1 MSQEKI
7 IRVAAAVIENSDGKI
22 LIAKRPEHV
31 HQGGLWEFPGGKIES
46 NESVEQAL
54 QRELNEELAIDCH
67 DSHPLIQIKHRY
79 PDKSVILHVRH
90 VTSFSGT
97 ACGNEG
103 QEIQWVS
110 KQALN
115 NFSFPAAN
123 KPIITAVQLPSQYL
137 ITPEHSST
145 QRQEFLSL
153 LSDKVNQGASLIQLR
168 AKNLSE
174 EEFAQ
179 LYKQVQP
186 IVSQKAVKLLPN
198 CSIEQALKLNAHGVH
213 LNARRLMQTQ
223 SLPANLLVA
232 ASCHNKQEIKKAC
245 TLGVQFIVVSPVNRT
260 QSHPDSQ
267 PLGWENFSTLCETAT
282 VPVFALGGMALSD
295 EAIAI
300 KHGAQ
305 GIAAISS
312 LWY

>member
-31 HQGGLWEFPGGKIES
+31 HQGGLWEFPGGKIEP

-67 DSHPLIQIKHRY
+67 DSQSLIEIKHRY
-79 PDKSVILHVRH
+79 PDKSVILHVRR

-137 ITPEHSST
+137 ITPNYSPT
-145 QRQEFLSL
+145 QRQEFLFL

-174 EEFAQ
+174 DEFSQ
-179 LYKQVQP
+179 LYQQVQP
-186 IVSQKAVKLLPN
+186 IVSQKAVKLLLN
-198 CSIEQALKLNAHGVH
+198 CSIELALKLNAHGVH
-213 LNARRLMQTQ
+213 LNTRRLKQTQ
-223 SLPANLLVA
+223 SLPTHLLAA
-232 ASCHNKQEIKKAC
+232 ASCHNKQEIEKAC
-245 TLGVQFIVVSPVNRT
+245 TLGVRFIVVSPVKRT

-267 PLGWENFSTLCETAT
+267 PLGWENFAALCETAT
-282 VPVFALGGMALSD
+282 VPVFALGGMALND
-295 EAIAI
+295 EATAI